1 MLRHFCKYLM
11 INFRIDETND
21 ELANFVS
28 IVKKLLVVSMRFGVK
43 SNENVVYISYYD
55 NHIVKLIFETT
66 QIIMVYELRKVIIPL
81 RNPLKLLTDNFSNY
95 IDHFILMIITGLYFE
110 IRVKTFDRF
119 TIFPMGIC
127 LHKAVDDK
135 KNYSVEFK
143 RLSNNKKTIICG
155 IDNCLREINSYKLML
170 Q

>member
-1 MLRHFCKYLM
+1 M

-21 ELANFVS
+21 ELLKFVS
-28 IVKKLLVVSMRFGVK
+28 TVKKLLIDSMRFSVK
-43 SNENVVYISYYD
+43 SNENIIYVSYYD

-66 QIIMVYELRKVIIPL
+66 QIIMIYEFRKVIISL
-81 RNPLKLLTDNFSNY
+81 HNSLKLLTDNFPNY

-135 KNYSVEFK
+135 KNYSVEF
-143 RLSNNKKTIICG
+143 RGLSNNKKTIICG